1 MDRERAILTYS
12 ITHRETNED
21 ILAPLPHKIQR
32 SSRFR
37 DETFNQIG
45 KKSTYITSASN
56 GIFDERNVFLIKS

>member
-1 MDRERAILTYS
+1 MDRDRAILTYS
-12 ITHRETNED
+12 VTHRGTNED
-21 ILAPLPHKIQR
+21 ILTPLPHKIQQ

-56 GIFDERNVFLIKS
+56 GIFDERNVLLTRS